1 MKHLSKG
8 DTWTKTGF
16 NQRKGI
22 SPYKVRILA
31 LIAFVGWF
39 MFVRILIMDSKK
51 KVLRGEINA
60 LKKETVKDSV
70 LQSFCTGF
78 WKGADECMQIYEKR
92 LDNKGLELG
101 KCFIKDSADFKKCLK
116 K

>member
-8 DTWTKTGF
+8 DTRTKTGF

-39 MFVRILIMDSKK
+39 MFVKNICTNNNKNDAISQENVIRHDSIMQAF
-51 KVLRGEINA
+51 V
-60 LKKETVKDSV
+60 
-70 LQSFCTGF
+70 TGF
-78 WKGADECMQIYEKR
+78 WKGSDEMMSIYEKR
-92 LDNKGLELG
+92 LNNKGLELG